1 MSLPRSATLLTAAT
15 LVALGLIVGG
25 GFVGSGF
32 RDARLGDRFV
42 TVKGVSERDV
52 RADLAIW
59 PLTITVAGDDLAAS
73 QRALTADVERTLSF
87 LDARG
92 LPRPSAAVQ
101 PVRVT
106 DAAANPYRD
115 APPTTRFVLTQT
127 VVVRTE
133 DVEAVA
139 AATEEVGALVGE
151 GVVLQSGPEYG
162 PTGPTFLFK
171 GLSELKP
178 EMIGEATARAREAA
192 TEFADDSGSRLGGI
206 RRANQGVFQIL
217 PRDRA
222 PGMQASQQMDKTVR
236 VVSTIEYYLRD

>member
-1 MSLPRSATLLTAAT
+1 
-15 LVALGLIVGG
+15 
-25 GFVGSGF
+25 
-32 RDARLGDRFV
+32 
-42 TVKGVSERDV
+42 
-52 RADLAIW
+52 
-59 PLTITVAGDDLAAS
+59 
-73 QRALTADVERTLSF
+73 
-87 LDARG
+87 
-92 LPRPSAAVQ
+92 
-101 PVRVT
+101 VT